1 MTPKEIKAAESL
13 LQSYQ
18 RHTDRRGMIEYYTGK
33 INGLTEFLT
42 DCGCTVT
49 QDAAGIYMVIG
60 NENHS

>member
-1 MTPKEIKAAESL
+1 MTSREIKAAESL

-18 RHTDRRGMIEYYTGK
+18 RHTDKREMIEYYTGK

-49 QDAAGIYMVIG
+49 QDTAGIYMVIG
-60 NENHS
+60 DESHS